1 MKTFMHRCHMKKTI
15 FAFLIAVP
23 AFAAEQDPLQ
33 GITFKDSPFE
43 TCQNIT
49 FVGKDDYS
57 KNKEFWD
64 KAINECGADVQVL
77 PDTGFF
83 NTIKFKLGEQ
93 DENRRSNLFL
103 RRVGARAKAYV
114 DLNNGLTERLVQC
127 ARKNKKWFEEKAAA
141 ARSIEEEESYD
152 FAKCGSLLDSL
163 KDVISEVRPQ
173 LRQAIALG
181 RYQDLM
187 QAHELD
193 ANVNPEKYINT
204 RMQAA
209 PGLVIPRGHEKLER
223 DEIEAAVKRFN
234 EDTKEIEASFDK
246 RLAQMR
252 EREAELKKQGMSDW
266 EVRQR
271 MPKWFYEYN
280 PAKKWNNVTFQDH
293 VKRERQTKF
302 AQHRDQYMQLLTKA
316 PILAFIGKKNP
327 SDEEIAVAAEQLL
340 KNGKEEK
347 EKIEKVLASVDKPI
361 EIRGTKTPKTDQNQA
376 KEMFEF
382 MKYGP
387 IVREILAED
396 PSQCKTATGIANY
409 ISNSELRNN
418 VALMA
423 GMVGGIGYLAVRG
436 TALAAGTALA
446 GLSNT
451 ALSTLAALP
460 VAGGFYYRDYKN
472 FVDAERRFFNVPE
485 TERVGVA
492 ISDLKDYEE
501 AKNAL
506 SMSLAIAGT
515 GIDFWGLGLGK
526 GLAMVGGAALAG
538 KLGTKAAS
546 SAGLRNALKSK
557 GLSNAEIAKVFADLN
572 SGNEQVAGRAAAKLI
587 KDLNLDDAEIR
598 FMRMAA
604 KKGVLK
610 EQNASAL
617 LDPIRKE
624 LHQLPSGPERKRIWT
639 KAMEILDGVNS
650 AKLNEYNRRQVLE
663 SAIAG
668 ARFGIKDPKQLA
680 AKINDWEE
688 GLEGL
693 TKTFQIAQKRLDDPA
708 IRKIANLEERQKAA
722 FDKALDEMRA
732 MNPQLKAMPDSEW
745 AKIKPG
751 LANCGLGG
759 KS

>member
-1 MKTFMHRCHMKKTI
+1 MKKMI
-15 FAFLIAVP
+15 FAFLIALP
-23 AFAAEQDPLQ
+23 ALAAEQDPLQ
-33 GITFKDSPFE
+33 GITFKDTPFE

-49 FVGKDDYS
+49 FVGKEDYA

-83 NTIKFKLGEQ
+83 STIKFKLGEQ

-103 RRVGARAKAYV
+103 RRVGARAAGYV
-114 DLNNGLTERLVQC
+114 ELNNRLTEHLIQC
-127 ARKNKKWFEEKAAA
+127 ARKNQKWFEERAAT
-141 ARSIEEEESYD
+141 ARSKEEEEFYD
-152 FAKCGSLLDSL
+152 FAKCENVLDAL
-163 KDVISEVRPQ
+163 KETMAEVRPQ
-173 LRQAIALG
+173 LRQAVALS
-181 RYQDLM
+181 RYQDIM
-187 QAHELD
+187 QAHELGS
-193 ANVNPEKYINT
+193 NTQPEKFLNSY
-204 RMQAA
+204 MQAA
-209 PGLVIPRGHEKLER
+209 PGLVIPRGLER
-223 DEIEAAVKRFN
+223 MEKDEIAAAVKRFN
-234 EDTKEIEASFDK
+234 EDTKEIEASFEK
-246 RLAQMR
+246 RLAELR
-252 EREAELKKQGMSDW
+252 NREAELKKQGMSDW

-271 MPKWFYEYN
+271 LPKWFYEYN
-280 PAKKWNNVTFQDH
+280 PKSKWNNVTFQDH
-293 VKRERQTKF
+293 LKRERQVKF
-302 AQHRDQYMQLLTKA
+302 AKYRDEYMQLLTKA
-316 PILAFIGKKNP
+316 PILAFLGKKNP
-327 SDEEIAVAAEQLL
+327 TNEEIAAAAEQLL
-340 KNGKEEK
+340 KNGKEEQAR
-347 EKIEKVLASVDKPI
+347 IEKTLASVDKPVTTA
-361 EIRGTKTPKTDQNQA
+361 GKSLPKSDQAQA

-387 IVREILAED
+387 IVRELLAED

-436 TALAAGTALA
+436 TALVAGTALA

-451 ALSTLAALP
+451 AIATMAALP

-472 FVDAERRFFNVPE
+472 FIDAERRFFNVPE
-485 TERVGVA
+485 TERFGTAVG
-492 ISDLKDYEE
+492 DLKEYEE

-526 GLAMVGGAALAG
+526 GIAMVGGAAFAG
-538 KLGTKAAS
+538 KLGTRAAS
-546 SAGLRNALKSK
+546 SAALKGTLKSK
-557 GLSNAEIAKVFADLN
+557 GLSEAEIAKVFADLN
-572 SGNEQVAGRAAAKLI
+572 SGNKDTAARAAAKLI

-598 FMRMAA
+598 FMRIAA
-604 KKGVLK
+604 QKGVLK
-610 EQNASAL
+610 EQNAQGL
-617 LDPIRKE
+617 MDPIQRE
-624 LHQLPSGPERKRIWT
+624 LGKLNAEERKRVYS
-639 KAMEILDGVNS
+639 KAMEILEGVNS

-693 TKTFQIAQKRLDDPA
+693 TKTFRLAKRHLDDA
-708 IRKIANLEERQKAA
+708 KIRNIANLEARQEAA

-732 MNPQLKAMPDSEW
+732 LNPELKAMPESEW
-745 AKIKPG
+745 AKMKPG
-751 LANCGLGG
+751 LRSCGLGG
-759 KS
+759 KG